1 MEPIETLR
9 YDPIR
14 MQAGPSA
21 QTIPALAQEAAVRF
35 GDASALE
42 DEGSRLSWAQLADAC
57 RHATRAF
64 IAAGV
69 QPGDRVG
76 VWAPNSAE
84 WILAAVGLQGAGA
97 VLVTLSTR
105 LKGTEAAYT
114 LRKSGARMLL
124 TVNDFLGVD
133 YVDAIA
139 GQDLPALER
148 VVCLRGARD
157 GDESWT
163 DFLESGTSISDE
175 EARARIAA
183 VSPDDLAD
191 LLFTSGTTGN
201 PKAVMSTHAQDLRVF
216 SVFTDVIGLRD
227 TDRYLIVNPFFHSF
241 GYKGGWLSC
250 LIRGATILPHAVF
263 DVDAV
268 LERISRD
275 RISVMPGPPT
285 LFQSLLAHP
294 DRHRYDISNLRMCT
308 TGAAPTPVELIH
320 RMRDELGFE
329 TIINAYGLTETC
341 GVVSLC
347 RPEDD
352 PETIATTAG
361 RAIPDVEVRCVD
373 ADGKEVARGESGE
386 VVVRGYNVMK
396 GYFEDPEETANAIDD
411 DGWLHTGDVAVMDE
425 RGYLRITDRIKDM
438 YILGGFNCY
447 PAEIE
452 NLLFGSALFAQV
464 AVIGIPDERQGEV
477 GMAFVVPA
485 AGADVSE
492 ENVIAWARA
501 NMANYKVPRRVEI
514 VDELPMN
521 ATGKVLKYVLRER
534 AAQATS

>member
-1 MEPIETLR
+1 
-9 YDPIR
+9 
-14 MQAGPSA
+14 MQASLSA
-21 QTIPALAQEAAVRF
+21 QTIPALAQEAATRF
-35 GDASALE
+35 GDASAIE
-42 DEGSRLSWAQLADAC
+42 DGDLQLSWAQLADAC
-57 RHATRAF
+57 RGATRAF
-64 IAAGV
+64 IAAGID
-69 QPGDRVG
+69 PGDRIG
-76 VWAPNSAE
+76 IWAPNCAE
-84 WILAAVGLQGAGA
+84 WIIAAVGLQGAGA

-133 YVDAIA
+133 YVDAIE

-148 VVCLRGARD
+148 VVCLRGARE
-157 GDESWT
+157 GDESWI
-163 DFLESGTSISDE
+163 DFLAGAQRVSDE
-175 EARARIAA
+175 AARARIAA

-191 LLFTSGTTGN
+191 LIFTSGTTGN

-216 SVFTDVIGLRD
+216 SVFTEVIGLRSS
-227 TDRYLIVNPFFHSF
+227 DRYLIINPFFHSF

-268 LERISRD
+268 LERISSD

-294 DRHRYDISNLRMCT
+294 ERDRYDISNLRMCT

-347 RPEDD
+347 RQDD
-352 PETIATTAG
+352 DAETIATTAG

-373 ADGKEVARGESGE
+373 ADGREVARGEAGE
-386 VVVRGYNVMK
+386 VVVRGYNVMT
-396 GYFEDPEETANAIDD
+396 GYFDDPQETAKAIDE
-411 DGWLHTGDVAVMDE
+411 DGWLHTGDVAVMDN

-452 NLLFGSALFAQV
+452 NLLFGSGLFAQV
-464 AVIGIPDERQGEV
+464 AVIGIPDKRQGEV

-485 AGADVSE
+485 PGAEVSE
-492 ENVIAWARA
+492 EGVIAWSRA
-501 NMANYKVPRRVEI
+501 NMANYKVPRRVAV
-514 VDELPMN
+514 VDELPTN

-534 AAQATS
+534 AAATKT

>member
-1 MEPIETLR
+1 
-9 YDPIR
+9 
-14 MQAGPSA
+14 MQVE
-21 QTIPALAQEAAVRF
+21 TIPALVQQNAERF
-35 GDASALE
+35 GDAPAIE
-42 DEGSRLSWAQLADAC
+42 DGDFRLTHRELAAAC
-57 RHATRAF
+57 LDATRGF
-64 IAAGV
+64 IAAGIE
-69 QPGDRVG
+69 PGERVG
-76 VWAPNSAE
+76 IWAPNLAE

-97 VLVTLSTR
+97 CLVTLSTR

-114 LRKSGARMLL
+114 LRKSRARMLL

-133 YVDAIA
+133 YVDLVEN
-139 GQDLPALER
+139 QDLPDLR
-148 VVCLRGARD
+148 RIVCLAGARER
-157 GDESWT
+157 DENWN
-163 DFLESGTSISDE
+163 DFVARGESVSPED
-175 EARARIAA
+175 ARARIDS
-183 VSPDDLAD
+183 VHGDDLAD
-191 LLFTSGTTGN
+191 LIFTSGTTGN

-216 SVFTDVIGLRD
+216 SVFTDVIDLRE
-227 TDRYLIVNPFFHSF
+227 TDRYLVVNPFFHSF

-250 LIRGATILPHAVF
+250 LITGATILPHAVF

-268 LERISRD
+268 LERISTD

-294 DRHRYDISNLRMCT
+294 KLADYDLSHLRMCT

-320 RMRDELGFE
+320 RMREELGFE
-329 TIINAYGLTETC
+329 SIINAYGLSETT

-347 RPEDD
+347 RPDD
-352 PETIATTAG
+352 DDETVATTCG
-361 RAIPDVEVRCVD
+361 RAIPDIEVRCVD
-373 ADGKEVARGESGE
+373 RDGKEVPRGEPGE
-386 VVVRGYNVMK
+386 VIVRGYNVMK
-396 GYFEDPEETANAIDD
+396 GYFDDAEETAKAIDS
-411 DGWLHTGDVAVMDE
+411 DGWLHTGDIAVMNE

-452 NLLFGSALFAQV
+452 SLLFGSGLCAQV

-485 AGADVSE
+485 PGAEVSQE
-492 ENVIAWARA
+492 RVIAWSRE

-514 VDELPMN
+514 VEELPTN

-534 AAQATS
+534 AAANT

>member
-1 MEPIETLR
+1 MEGYQTLR

-14 MQAGPSA
+14 MQA
-21 QTIPALAQEAAVRF
+21 QTIPALVQENAERF
-35 GDASALE
+35 GDSPAIE
-42 DEGSRLSWAQLADAC
+42 DGEVGLSHVQLADAC
-57 RHATRAF
+57 LDATRAF
-64 IAAGV
+64 MAAGIE
-69 QPGDRVG
+69 PGDRVG
-76 VWAPNSAE
+76 IWAPNLAG
-84 WILAAVGLQGAGA
+84 WIVAAVGLQGAGA
-97 VLVTLSTR
+97 CLVTLSTR

-114 LRKSGARMLL
+114 LRKSGARILL

-133 YVDAIA
+133 YVDAVSD
-139 GQDLPALER
+139 QDLPDLGR
-148 VVCLRGARD
+148 IICLKGARD

-163 DFLESGTSISDE
+163 DFVAGGESISRED
-175 EARARIAA
+175 ARARIES
-183 VSPDDLAD
+183 VSGDDLAD
-191 LLFTSGTTGN
+191 LIFTSGTTGN

-216 SVFTDVIGLRD
+216 SVFTEVIDLRR

-250 LIRGATILPHAVF
+250 LITGATILPHAIF
-263 DVDAV
+263 DVDEV
-268 LERISRD
+268 LERISVD

-294 DRHRYDISNLRMCT
+294 KLADYDISNLRMCT

-320 RMRDELGFE
+320 RMREELGFE
-329 TIINAYGLTETC
+329 SIINAYGLSETT

-352 PETIATTAG
+352 NETVATTCG
-361 RAIPDVEVRCVD
+361 RAIPDIEVRCVD
-373 ADGKEVARGESGE
+373 ANGVEVPRGEPGE
-386 VVVRGYNVMK
+386 VIVRGYNVMK
-396 GYFEDPEETANAIDD
+396 GYFDDPEETAKAIDA
-411 DGWLHTGDVAVMDE
+411 DGWLHTGDIAVMDE

-438 YILGGFNCY
+438 YILNGFNCY

-452 NLLFGSALFAQV
+452 NLLFGSGLFAQV
-464 AVIGIPDERQGEV
+464 AVVGVPDERRGEV

-485 AGADVSE
+485 PGADVTE
-492 ENVIAWARA
+492 EKVIAWSRE

-514 VDELPMN
+514 VDALPMN

-534 AAQATS
+534 AAASS

>member
-1 MEPIETLR
+1 
-9 YDPIR
+9 
-14 MQAGPSA
+14 MQAGPRSL
-21 QTIPALAQEAAVRF
+21 TIPALVQENAERF
-35 GDASALE
+35 GDAPAIE
-42 DEGSRLSWAQLADAC
+42 DGDLRLDHVELAAAC
-57 RHATRAF
+57 REATRAF
-64 IAAGV
+64 LAAGV
-69 QPGDRVG
+69 EPGDRIG
-76 VWAPNSAE
+76 IWAPNLTE
-84 WILAAVGLQGAGA
+84 WIIAAVGLQGAGA

-139 GQDLPALER
+139 DQDLPDLER
-148 VVCLRGARD
+148 VVCLRGARER
-157 GDESWT
+157 DESWS
-163 DFLESGTSISDE
+163 DFLAGAESVDE
-175 EARARIAA
+175 AQANAAIAA

-191 LLFTSGTTGN
+191 LIFTSGTTGN
-201 PKAVMSTHAQDLRVF
+201 PKAVMCTHGQDLQVFRVF
-216 SVFTDVIGLRD
+216 SDVIGLRQS
-227 TDRYLIVNPFFHSF
+227 DRYLIINPFFHSF
-241 GYKGGWLSC
+241 GYKAGWLSC
-250 LIRGATILPHAVF
+250 LIQGSTILPHLVF

-268 LERISRD
+268 LERISAD

-294 DRHRYDISNLRMCT
+294 ERDRYDISNLRMCT

-320 RMRDELGFE
+320 RMRSELGFE

-352 PETIATTAG
+352 NETIATTAG
-361 RAIPDVEVRCVD
+361 RAIPDIEVRCVD
-373 ADGKEVARGESGE
+373 AEGKEVPRGEPGE

-396 GYFEDPEETANAIDD
+396 GYFEDPEETANAFDD
-411 DGWLHTGDVAVMDE
+411 EGWLHTGDVAVMNE

-452 NLLFGSALFAQV
+452 NLLFGSGLVAQV
-464 AVIGIPDERQGEV
+464 AVIGVPDERQGEV
-477 GMAFVVPA
+477 GMAFCVA
-485 AGADVSE
+485 APETELTGE
-492 ENVIAWARA
+492 QVIAWSRE

-514 VDELPMN
+514 VTELPTN

-534 AAQATS
+534 ALAGAGS